1 MEKTSKPLTEK
12 EVENKN
18 IKEICKKYLEK
29 HLDGRKFNKEKSQKW
44 GENIINDIEN
54 ELIKKY
60 PGFGFGIFFYFSERT
75 DYNCNSYA
83 IYYLDSD
90 NNLVQE
96 YNSNDFYS
104 EIRVFQ
110 NKKYSKFD
118 NFLGNING
126 DTISKINQTLV
137 DNLEGRTYKL
147 DKCTNYVI
155 NIVKDVNDIL
165 LKRSDKKP
173 CSYHI
178 CFINQLPITGF
189 YFTYKFINLEYIP
202 LFFNYSNDS
211 LSSRL
216 YLFIVNN

>member
-1 MEKTSKPLTEK
+1 MEKTPKPLTEK
-12 EVENKN
+12 EVADKE

-29 HLDGRKFNKEKSQKW
+29 HLEGRKFNKEKSQKW

-60 PGFGFGIFFYFSERT
+60 PEFGFGIFFYFSERIS
-75 DYNCNSYA
+75 YNSSSHS
-83 IYYLDSD
+83 IEYLNSD
-90 NNLVQE
+90 NLLLQV
-96 YNSNDFYS
+96 YNSNDFFS
-104 EIRVFQ
+104 EIRIFQ

-126 DTISKINQTLV
+126 DTISKINQTLI
-137 DNLEGRTYKL
+137 DNLEGRTYIFDNCSKYL
-147 DKCTNYVI
+147 Q
-155 NIVKDVNDIL
+155 NIVNDVNDIL
-165 LKRSDKKP
+165 LKRSDEKP
-173 CSYHI
+173 CSYHV
-178 CFINQLPITGF
+178 CFINKLPIKVF
-189 YFTYKFINLEYIP
+189 YFTYKFINLEYMP